1 MKIPDDNRCFQLTG
15 VTSTTSLTTYPI
27 EQLLVTINASTD
39 GRSISIGKNVHK
51 NLTRHLNHPTSL
63 SPGGKNPS

>member
-27 EQLLVTINASTD
+27 EQLLVTINASID
-39 GRSISIGKNVHK
+39 GRSISIGIDKGKMYRK
-51 NLTRHLNHPTSL
+51 NL
-63 SPGGKNPS
+63 PGI